1 MWCARKSR
9 QNRRVNRKLTQPG
22 GGRMAG
28 IGPIGRIGLMG
39 IALHKQRSNLAPTAL
54 QSSAA
59 TEAARASTATAD
71 SLAPPPGCDLGATF
85 TRPRMSPTPRS
96 AKYGATHSCHHLPG
110 WRITSPS
117 VIIAP
122 PRRLR
127 WKPHTSSHHR
137 AAIGVP
143 AGSTMVRRTS
153 QTSRTGQ
160 TALQCNSAAG
170 GLLRLLSSSHHRA
183 AFGGSHTHHRTTA
196 PP

>member
-28 IGPIGRIGLMG
+28 IGPIGRIGLMD

-96 AKYGATHSCHHLPG
+96 AKSGLRTAATTCRG
-110 WRITSPS
+110 
-117 VIIAP
+117 
-122 PRRLR
+122 
-127 WKPHTSSHHR
+127 
-137 AAIGVP
+137 
-143 AGSTMVRRTS
+143 
-153 QTSRTGQ
+153 
-160 TALQCNSAAG
+160 G

>member
-71 SLAPPPGCDLGATF
+71 SLAPPPGCDLFGYL
-85 TRPRMSPTPRS
+85 PRMSPRFAQLNTGLRTAATPPGCPARTCEQMAMPLACPAMPLRAS
-96 AKYGATHSCHHLPG
+96 LPMG
-110 WRITSPS
+110 TNAAS
-117 VIIAP
+117 
-122 PRRLR
+122 LR
-127 WKPHTSSHHR
+127 CRFALSGLC
-137 AAIGVP
+137 GVALP
-143 AGSTMVRRTS
+143 FHDVKVRFKFR
-153 QTSRTGQ
+153 GY
-160 TALQCNSAAG
+160 
-170 GLLRLLSSSHHRA
+170 
-183 AFGGSHTHHRTTA
+183 
-196 PP
+196 